1 MEIDSLHINET
12 DFDVFLGLEP
22 KDKIEFIYDAQFIG
36 KDISLHK
43 ALDKLNSQRRKNKQL
58 SINELFQDTMP
69 ETVYDELRWNGQKMT
84 IMVANNMIHLN
95 STSLKWIRRIV
106 KKLFSDGHII
116 VRNKFAKKTPIDIF
130 RYYKCY
136 DMIGSGQPL
145 CLN

>member
-43 ALDKLNSQRRKNKQL
+43 ALDKLNSQRKKSKQITL
-58 SINELFQDTMP
+58 NELFQDSLP
-69 ETVYDELRWNGQKMT
+69 ETVYDELRWNGHRLT
-84 IMVANNMIHLN
+84 IMVANDMIHLN
-95 STSLKWIRRIV
+95 SSSLKWIRRIV

-116 VRNKFAKKTPIDIF
+116 TKNKFAKKTPVDIL
-130 RYYKCY
+130 RYYRCY
-136 DMIGSGQPL
+136 NMLGSGPPL

>member
-12 DFDVFLGLEP
+12 DFDVFLGLDP
-22 KDKIEFIYDAQFIG
+22 KDKIEFIYDAQFMG

-43 ALDKLNSQRRKNKQL
+43 ALEKLNSQRPKNKQA

-69 ETVYDELRWNGQKMT
+69 DNIYDELRWNGHRMT

-95 STSLKWIRRIV
+95 STSLKWVRRIV

-116 VRNKFAKKTPIDIF
+116 VRNNIAKKTPIDIYK
-130 RYYKCY
+130 YYRCY
-136 DMIGSGQPL
+136 NMIGSGHPI